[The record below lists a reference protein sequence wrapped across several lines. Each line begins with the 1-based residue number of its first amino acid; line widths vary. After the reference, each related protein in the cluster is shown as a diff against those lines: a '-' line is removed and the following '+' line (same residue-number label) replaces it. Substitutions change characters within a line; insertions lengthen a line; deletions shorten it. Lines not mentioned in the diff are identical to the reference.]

1 MSNIISKSNFDKI
14 VSKFESLK
22 PILVI
27 GDLGLDKY
35 TFGEVKRISPEA
47 PVPVLEVTKEWIT
60 LGLAANISNNLSSL
74 KVKST
79 LCGVVGEDTNAG
91 TLEGILEEK
100 DLSTWGV
107 VRCNERPTTFK
118 ERVTTST
125 QQICRVDYEKKTPLS
140 NITNERVLSRVDEF
154 LENHEAIILEDYGK
168 GTLSEKLISTIV
180 SKAKSKNVKVL
191 VDPARSTPPMFY
203 KGVDLLKPNR
213 VEAEI
218 MVKMLGHQVNDPFE
232 MAKILSSELDI
243 DQVVITLG
251 GEGMILY
258 TKGDDTKNI
267 IPTVAN
273 EVFDVSGAGDTAISL
288 LTISLLAG
296 ASLEEACWIGNC
308 GSGVVVGKKGTAT
321 VDVKELTEFYN
332 HISQKFKK

>member
-1 MSNIISKSNFDKI
+1 VSTIISKSNFEQI
-14 VSKFESLK
+14 ISKFESLK

-47 PVPVLEVTKEWIT
+47 PVPVLEVTKEWTT

-74 KVKST
+74 NVKST
-79 LCGVVGEDTNAG
+79 LCGVVGEDINAG
-91 TLEGILEEK
+91 TLEAILEDK
-100 DLSTWGV
+100 NLSTWGV

-140 NITNERVLSRVDEF
+140 DSTNERVLSRVDEF

-180 SKAKSKNVKVL
+180 NKAKAKNVKVL
-191 VDPARSTPPMFY
+191 VDPARTTPPKFY

-218 MVKMLGHQVNDPFE
+218 MVKMLGHQESDPFE

-243 DQVVITLG
+243 NQVVITLG
-251 GEGMILY
+251 GEGMIIF
-258 TKGDDTKNI
+258 TKGDETKKI

-296 ASLEEACWIGNC
+296 ATLEEACWIGNC

-321 VDVKELTEFYN
+321 VDVEELKEFYDL
-332 HISQKFKK
+332 ISQKYQ